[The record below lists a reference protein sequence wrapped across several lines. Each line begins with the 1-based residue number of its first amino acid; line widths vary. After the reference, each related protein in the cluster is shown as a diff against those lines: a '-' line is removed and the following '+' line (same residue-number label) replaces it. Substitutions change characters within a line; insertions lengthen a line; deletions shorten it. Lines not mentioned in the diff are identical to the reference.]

1 MMRSPALA
9 HSAHNPNTRVYQ
21 FNWRSTAMSSA
32 FGACHFLEVP
42 FVFDQ
47 LDNDQARGIAGDP
60 PQELANDVHA
70 AWVAFVKTGDPQ
82 HSGLPT
88 WPAWDSTQRPTMC
101 FDLAASVDNDPAA
114 DERALWD
121 GVIT

>member
-1 MMRSPALA
+1 M
-9 HSAHNPNTRVYQ
+9 
-21 FNWRSTAMSSA
+21 
-32 FGACHFLEVP
+32 P

-60 PQELANDVHA
+60 PQSLADDVHA

-82 HSGLPT
+82 HSGLAT

-101 FDLAASVDNDPAA
+101 FDVAASVENDLAA
-114 DERALWD
+114 DERAPWD